1 MGRGKCSKM
10 VRKSN
15 RAVDRGTKLCGTQH
29 APVKGMKWSRKDV
42 LELRKLAKQEVSI
55 GSALQV
61 EKVLKARNKGTSKL
75 N

>member
-1 MGRGKCSKM
+1 MGRGSFSKM
-10 VRKSN
+10 VRKTN
-15 RAVDRGTKLCGTQH
+15 RATERGTKLCGTQH

-55 GSALQV
+55 GSALHV
-61 EKVLKARNKGTSKL
+61 EKVLKSRNKGTTKI